1 MGTDDEGGCEDLLQ
15 KIAYQKSFVGT
26 FQVLADEEMLEFER
40 VCKDS
45 KLMGARLFSEEQKV
59 VVGKRNCDVAKFLLS
74 KF

>member
-1 MGTDDEGGCEDLLQ
+1 MGIDDEGGHVDLLQ
-15 KIAYQKSFVGT
+15 KITYQKSFVGT
-26 FQVLADEEMLEFER
+26 FQALVDEEMLEFER

-59 VVGKRNCDVAKFLLS
+59 VSKRNCDVAKILLS